1 MIKEAI
7 QIYRLYA
14 KHNTRRYALL
24 SAWRIAVQR
33 LPF

>member
-1 MIKEAI
+1 MIQEFI
-7 QIYRLYA
+7 SVYRLYA